1 MSYAQYL
8 RQLLRPLRVYD
19 LTAPFNGSE
28 LDAAGL
34 SLDAVDGKLEEI
46 FRESNLTTA
55 QDWGVERVAQLL
67 AHRPVAENAT
77 ELVQALMALL
87 RIGGD
92 SFTLEAINDTLSGC
106 GIPARAEEV
115 GVGAVKVSFPTKPG
129 EPDGFE
135 ELKIIIESILPAHVS
150 VEYWFWYL
158 TWSELERIFSTWG
171 AIESRN
177 LTWAQLELSME

>member
-8 RQLLRPLRVYD
+8 RELLRPLRVYD

-28 LDAAGL
+28 LDAAGQG
-34 SLDAVDGKLEEI
+34 LDGVDAALEDI

-55 QDWGVERVAQLL
+55 RDWGVERMAQLL
-67 AHRPVAENAT
+67 AIRPVAESRE
-77 ELVQALMALL
+77 ELVRALMALL

-106 GIPARAEEV
+106 GIPAKAEEV
-115 GVGAVKVSFPTKPG
+115 GVGAVKISFPTKPG
-129 EPDGFE
+129 QPDGFE
-135 ELKIIIESILPAHVS
+135 ELKLIIEAILPAHVS

-158 TWSELERIFSTWG
+158 TWSELERIFSTW
-171 AIESRN
+171 ASIENRN